1 MEISDSLI
9 HVRGKF
15 IHTKCE
21 VILFARHAPFD
32 ICPLLVGRKQLQ
44 GVSSFSHEATVE

>member
-1 MEISDSLI
+1 MENSDFLM
-9 HVRGKF
+9 HMRGKF

-32 ICPLLVGRKQLQ
+32 VCPLLVGRKQFQ
-44 GVSSFSHEATVE
+44 AVSSLPHKATVE